1 MLIPSQAIK
10 SPEKNRI
17 DATTAAGVSTTEGNA
32 AKESTG
38 DEQKD
43 CTAETDSK
51 DADAQNKGAED
62 TTTTQFVAPES
73 STTACLDGQLPDLT
87 DLMTQFLSLD
97 KCLPRRQYLSIVH
110 IPVEEQTS
118 EKLEYD
124 LEWLAVL
131 RKTHDL
137 SSANRK
143 YRVQVP
149 RDGMESAVP
158 DTEIEWIRERLEGDV
173 AIPENFEATVPPYV
187 EPPPGQRS
195 LPPPLP
201 RMGNPQTDRL
211 LDLLQLEHQPNLT
224 IPYAGLLVE
233 PQHLGGGMVAAVA
246 SHDDENEIHLDDD
259 DDAGDPAV
267 VDDDEIDL
275 DDAME
280 DFEEVG
286 SQAAGSPQVVKRPK
300 LEGSGA

>member
-1 MLIPSQAIK
+1 MLIPSRAIK

-51 DADAQNKGAED
+51 HADAQNKGAED

-149 RDGMESAVP
+149 RDGMESAVTG
-158 DTEIEWIRERLEGDV
+158 TEIEWIRE
-173 AIPENFEATVPPYV
+173 AWEATWPFPKTLK
-187 EPPPGQRS
+187 RRFHRMWS
-195 LPPPLP
+195 LRQGSVHCRHP
-201 RMGNPQTDRL
+201 
-211 LDLLQLEHQPNLT
+211 
-224 IPYAGLLVE
+224 
-233 PQHLGGGMVAAVA
+233 
-246 SHDDENEIHLDDD
+246 SHEWGTHR
-259 DDAGDPAV
+259 P
-267 VDDDEIDL
+267 ID
-275 DDAME
+275 
-280 DFEEVG
+280 
-286 SQAAGSPQVVKRPK
+286 SWIYCNWSTNRI
-300 LEGSGA
+300 